1 MSVNESTDFQ
11 TERVP
16 TVRMVPGSP
25 ARNLRSLPSVVRI
38 RIKKLDDI
46 VAARR
51 RGREIAAQLGFS
63 NCDLTLIATAISE
76 IARNA
81 VEYASGGDI
90 VLTSIKEGNKRG
102 LKIVVSDEGPGI
114 ADVPTVMR
122 DGYSS
127 GAGLGIGLPGARR
140 LVDDF
145 EINSE
150 IGKGTVVTMKKW
162 VA

>member
-1 MSVNESTDFQ
+1 MSANESTDFQ
-11 TERVP
+11 TERVAG
-16 TVRMVPGSP
+16 VRLVPGPS
-25 ARNLRSLPSVVRI
+25 RNLRSLQSEVRI
-38 RIKKLDDI
+38 RIETLDDI

-51 RGREIAAQLGFS
+51 RDREIAAQLGFS

-81 VEYASGGDI
+81 VEYATGGDI
-90 VLTSIKEGNKRG
+90 VLTSIKEGTKRG
-102 LKIVVSDEGPGI
+102 LKIVVSDQGPGI
-114 ADVPTVMR
+114 AGVPTVMR

-150 IGKGTVVTMKKW
+150 LGKGTVVTMKKW